1 MLIEAVPVRLVTVPE
16 VGVPKAPPLT
26 TNAPAVPVLTPRAVT
41 TPVPVVMVDGAAPAP
56 PPTTMALDANAL
68 DEAKVPLAVKAKTP
82 PEVPEVRP
90 VPPLATAKV
99 PARVIVPLPV
109 TGPPEVVRPVVP
121 PDTSTLV
128 TVPVY

>member
-1 MLIEAVPVRLVTVPE
+1 
-16 VGVPKAPPLT
+16 
-26 TNAPAVPVLTPRAVT
+26 
-41 TPVPVVMVDGAAPAP
+41 
-56 PPTTMALDANAL
+56 MALDANAL
-68 DEAKVPLAVKAKTP
+68 DEARVPLAVKAKTP